1 MLDRRAQRLALTPS
15 GYELMHRA
23 HDERL
28 SLAAGVF
35 SSLEPEERVL
45 LSRLLDKILGGA
57 GHHD

>member
-1 MLDRRAQRLALTPS
+1 MPS
-15 GYELMHRA
+15 G
-23 HDERL
+23 
-28 SLAAGVF
+28 SITLAVS